1 MSLLSKYL
9 PTIILASK
17 STGRKQLLE
26 DQGCTVIVDAVDCD
40 ENNNFSFIEQRVLEL
55 ALLKL
60 NIYLETKKEFQL
72 PIISGDTLIGLNN
85 KVIGKAASIEEAK
98 EQLLAFSGQKHTVYS
113 AFALYLPKDKKI
125 YKGVD
130 KTDVI
135 FKNLDEKTIAN
146 YLKSNDWQQAA
157 GSYRLQND
165 MKRFIAKI
173 EGETSTV
180 VGLPLPLISAIF
192 TKPSSF

>member
-1 MSLLSKYL
+1 MFLLSEYL

-26 DQGCTVIVDAVDCD
+26 EQGCTVIVDAIDCD
-40 ENNNFSFIEQRVLEL
+40 ENNNFSSIEQRVLEL

-60 NIYLETKKEFQL
+60 NSYLAIKKEIVL
-72 PIISGDTLIGLNN
+72 PVISGDTLIALNN
-85 KVIGKAASIEEAK
+85 RVIGKATSIDEAK
-98 EQLLAFSGQKHTVYS
+98 GQLLAFSGQKHTVFS
-113 AFALYLPKDKKI
+113 AFALYLPKDKRI

-130 KTDVI
+130 KTAVT

-146 YLKSNDWQQAA
+146 YLKSNSWQQAA

>member
-26 DQGCTVIVDAVDCD
+26 EQGCKVIVDAIDCD
-40 ENNNFSFIEQRVLEL
+40 ENNNFSSIEQRVLEL

-60 NIYLETKKEFQL
+60 NTYLTTKEELGL

-85 KVIGKAASIEEAK
+85 KVIGKAASVQEAK
-98 EQLLAFSGQKHTVYS
+98 EQLLNFSGQKHTVYS
-113 AFALYLPKDKKI
+113 AFALYLPKEKKI

-130 KTDVI
+130 KTDVT
-135 FKNLDEKTIAN
+135 FKNLDEKTIEN
-146 YLKSNDWQQAA
+146 YLKSNSWQQAA
-157 GSYRLQND
+157 GSYRLQNG
-165 MKRFIAKI
+165 MERIIAKI
-173 EGETSTV
+173 ERETSTV

>member
-1 MSLLSKYL
+1 MFLLSEYL

-26 DQGCTVIVDAVDCD
+26 EQGCTVIVDAIDCD
-40 ENNNFSFIEQRVLEL
+40 ENNNFSSIEQRVLEL

-60 NIYLETKKEFQL
+60 NTYLAIKKEIVL
-72 PIISGDTLIGLNN
+72 PVISGDTLIALNN
-85 KVIGKAASIEEAK
+85 RVIGKATSIDEAK
-98 EQLLAFSGQKHTVYS
+98 GQLLAFSGQKHTVFS
-113 AFALYLPKDKKI
+113 AFALYLPKDKRI

-130 KTDVI
+130 KTAVT

-146 YLKSNDWQQAA
+146 YLKSNSWQQAA

>member
-26 DQGCTVIVDAVDCD
+26 EQGCTVIVDAIDCD
-40 ENNNFSFIEQRVLEL
+40 ENNNFSSIEQRVLEL

-60 NIYLETKKEFQL
+60 NTYLAIKKEIVL
-72 PIISGDTLIGLNN
+72 PVISGDTLIALNN
-85 KVIGKAASIEEAK
+85 RVIGKATSIDEAK
-98 EQLLAFSGQKHTVYS
+98 GQLLAFSGQKHTVFS
-113 AFALYLPKDKKI
+113 AFALYLPKDKRI

-130 KTDVI
+130 KTAVT

-146 YLKSNDWQQAA
+146 YLKSNSWQQAA

>member
-1 MSLLSKYL
+1 MFLLSEFL

-26 DQGCTVIVDAVDCD
+26 EQGCKVIVDRIDCD
-40 ENNNFSFIEQRVLEL
+40 ENNNFSSIEQRVLEL

-60 NIYLETKKEFQL
+60 NTYLAIKKEIIL
-72 PIISGDTLIGLNN
+72 PVVSGDTLIGLNN
-85 KVIGKAASIEEAK
+85 RVIGKATTVEEAK
-98 EQLLAFSGQKHTVYS
+98 EQLMAFSGKTHIVYS
-113 AFALYLPKDKKI
+113 AFGLYLPECKKI
-125 YKGVD
+125 YKGSD
-130 KTDVI
+130 KTAVT
-135 FKNLDEKTIAN
+135 FNNLDEKTIDN
-146 YLKSNDWQQAA
+146 YLTGGSWQGAA

-165 MKRFIAKI
+165 IKRFIAKI

-192 TKPSSF
+192 TKPSSL

>member
-60 NIYLETKKEFQL
+60 KSIEIKKNL
-72 PIISGDTLIGLNN
+72 ITIISGDI
-85 KVIGKAASIEEAK
+85 S
-98 EQLLAFSGQKHTVYS
+98 
-113 AFALYLPKDKKI
+113 DKRVEFRRER
-125 YKGVD
+125 G
-130 KTDVI
+130 
-135 FKNLDEKTIAN
+135 F
-146 YLKSNDWQQAA
+146 
-157 GSYRLQND
+157 
-165 MKRFIAKI
+165 
-173 EGETSTV
+173 
-180 VGLPLPLISAIF
+180 
-192 TKPSSF
+192 

>member
-1 MSLLSKYL
+1 M
-9 PTIILASK
+9 P
-17 STGRKQLLE
+17 
-26 DQGCTVIVDAVDCD
+26 V
-40 ENNNFSFIEQRVLEL
+40 
-55 ALLKL
+55 
-60 NIYLETKKEFQL
+60 
-72 PIISGDTLIGLNN
+72 ISGDTLIGLNN
-85 KVIGKAASIEEAK
+85 KVIGKAASVQEAK
-98 EQLLAFSGQKHTVYS
+98 EQLLDFSGQKHTVYS
-113 AFALYLPKDKKI
+113 AFALYLPKDKRV

-130 KTDVI
+130 KTAVT
-135 FKNLDEKTIAN
+135 FKNLDEKTIDN
-146 YLKSNDWQQAA
+146 YLKNNRWQQAA

>member
-1 MSLLSKYL
+1 MFLLSEYL

-26 DQGCTVIVDAVDCD
+26 EQGCTVIVDAIDCD
-40 ENNNFSFIEQRVLEL
+40 ENNNFSSIEQRVLEL

-60 NIYLETKKEFQL
+60 NTYLAIKKEIVL
-72 PIISGDTLIGLNN
+72 PVISGDTLIALNN
-85 KVIGKAASIEEAK
+85 RVIGKATSIDEAK
-98 EQLLAFSGQKHTVYS
+98 GQLLAFSGQKHTVYS
-113 AFALYLPKDKKI
+113 AFALYLPKDKRI

-130 KTDVI
+130 KTAVT

-146 YLKSNDWQQAA
+146 YLKSNSWQQAA